1 MVGLTPYRRLGP
13 ATTWPDT
20 SKEPPSET
28 HLHGARARNRAR
40 GLTPELLPTPA
51 ELCDPLAIVA
61 AFVMMFVSA
70 VPASAAIPPPTVSKQ
85 VNGGDGVTC
94 TLSAK
99 SLGYTVGGSGPTT
112 QYRASI
118 DCGSHRRDIGY
129 IQVEG
134 AYFKDTSSG
143 SSWSKSKTKTS
154 CGTVFYCAVT
164 ENGPYF
170 GGGIYCAYAHVVIG
184 SNPIAHLGPYEAGPA
199 CVKL

>member
-1 MVGLTPYRRLGP
+1 M
-13 ATTWPDT
+13 
-20 SKEPPSET
+20 
-28 HLHGARARNRAR
+28 
-40 GLTPELLPTPA
+40 
-51 ELCDPLAIVA
+51 
-61 AFVMMFVSA
+61 
-70 VPASAAIPPPTVSKQ
+70 
-85 VNGGDGVTC
+85 
-94 TLSAK
+94 
-99 SLGYTVGGSGPTT
+99 